1 MKTNQKRI
9 FARFAHIF
17 SEAKALELCSAEN
30 FMWNVTRDGT
40 EQATLH
46 IYFDADPSILDAFM
60 RSVLAEEK
68 IDWLDRIHYSAR
80 YDKELDNLKRV
91 AGAPQVAE
99 ECSVCQHKIE
109 PYEWRYF
116 FDEGVHCAECYIRR
130 LTWEY
135 KPTTYCNSA
144 DDEGDDDK

>member
-68 IDWLDRIHYSAR
+68 IDWLDRIHYSGR
-80 YDKELDNLKRV
+80 YYKELDNLKRV

>member
-68 IDWLDRIHYSAR
+68 IDWLDRIHYSGR
-80 YDKELDNLKRV
+80 YYKELDNLKRV

-99 ECSVCQHKIE
+99 ECDISLMKASIAQ
-109 PYEWRYF
+109 
-116 FDEGVHCAECYIRR
+116 
-130 LTWEY
+130 
-135 KPTTYCNSA
+135 SA
-144 DDEGDDDK
+144 IFAD

>member
-30 FMWNVTRDGT
+30 FIWNVTRDGT

-68 IDWLDRIHYSAR
+68 IDWLDRIHYSGR
-80 YDKELDNLKRV
+80 YYKELDNLKRV

>member
-68 IDWLDRIHYSAR
+68 IDWLDRIHYSGR
-80 YDKELDNLKRV
+80 YYKELDNLKRV

-109 PYEWRYF
+109 PYEWRCF